1 MVTFSTKKKRIT
13 VGEHAVI
20 DQEAIYAC
28 VIGLL
33 VSERY
38 LSFQEVLATEL
49 TAYPPSIFH
58 ADGQMRVAAIKSTLK
73 KNVQVDVSQ
82 RFTMSPSQQLS
93 CTSWCMC
100 SVIWTLE
107 WPIHGTVA
115 TFISG
120 LKMWLSLQLS
130 EADVYAGL
138 ELSGGYGG

>member
-13 VGEHAVI
+13 VGEHTVI

-33 VSERY
+33 VSQRY

-58 ADGQMRVAAIKSTLK
+58 ADGQMRDA
-73 KNVQVDVSQ
+73 
-82 RFTMSPSQQLS
+82 
-93 CTSWCMC
+93 
-100 SVIWTLE
+100 
-107 WPIHGTVA
+107 IHGTVA

-120 LKMWLSLQLS
+120 FKMWLSLQLS
-130 EADVYAGL
+130 EADVYVF
-138 ELSGGYGG
+138 